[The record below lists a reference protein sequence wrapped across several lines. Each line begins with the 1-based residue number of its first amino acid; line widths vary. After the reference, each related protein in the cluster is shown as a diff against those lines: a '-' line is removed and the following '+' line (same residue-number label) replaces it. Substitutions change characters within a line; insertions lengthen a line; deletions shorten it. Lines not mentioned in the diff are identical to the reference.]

1 MHLPFTL
8 EQGLE
13 VRQFSKVPPKT
24 LTTYFDSSGN
34 DARLHA
40 TSLHCM
46 RLARRRNAVR
56 KDGGRLISP
65 CT

>member
-1 MHLPFTL
+1 MYLPFTL
-8 EQGLE
+8 EQGLD
-13 VRQFSKVPPKT
+13 VRQFSKVSPKA
-24 LTTYFDSSGN
+24 LTAYIDSSRN
-34 DARLHA
+34 DARLRT

-56 KDGGRLISP
+56 KDGGRLVTP

>member
-1 MHLPFTL
+1 MHLLFTI
-8 EQGLE
+8 EQGLD

-24 LTTYFDSSGN
+24 LTYLDSSRD
-34 DARLHA
+34 DARLRT

-56 KDGGRLISP
+56 KDGGRLIPP